1 MQLIRRHSSTS
12 NILRVV
18 LRSSATGAGL
28 TGLAHDTSGLI
39 ISTVCD
45 NEASA
50 TTYTV
55 AGSTI
60 ETVASLGTF
69 AAPTATKCRFKE
81 VDATNH
87 PGLYELQLA
96 DARFSVASAK
106 QLDISISGAANLL
119 RRGVTIQLDTVP
131 ATDGAGAAL
140 PTAAAVAEIKAQTD
154 LVVGS
159 GATSVAI
166 TVNDGST
173 GIQGVSVW
181 ITSNSSGTTVVA
193 GAQSTNSSGVAT
205 FMLDVASTYYV
216 WCRKDGYNAI
226 RGTSFVASGSGHT
239 FSMTAAAASA
249 GTDAITVAEARALF
263 RSASR
268 MGTVKLADTDVDYA
282 IQYVGNDF
290 TEHSRLGLTSAN
302 LTMTGTA
309 TAFNWITTFPDL
321 RVEDI
326 SRVELKN
333 VSAALP
339 NRPLDIV
346 DWGRMTDRLYGMGT
360 VNTGGSTQP
369 DMVAFLQTGEGL
381 IDAPG
386 TTWPTMVIWYRAPF
400 TYWTAGDAAAG
411 TVTLGVPRRHAFPLF
426 YHGAP
431 SVYRFAD
438 ERSRMADAGWQRYI
452 EHRAKAGGMLA
463 HDRGVVEA
471 NEDDYQ

>member
-1 MQLIRRHSSTS
+1 
-12 NILRVV
+12 
-18 LRSSATGAGL
+18 
-28 TGLAHDTSGLI
+28 
-39 ISTVCD
+39 
-45 NEASA
+45 
-50 TTYTV
+50 
-55 AGSTI
+55 
-60 ETVASLGTF
+60 
-69 AAPTATKCRFKE
+69 
-81 VDATNH
+81 
-87 PGLYELQLA
+87 
-96 DARFSVASAK
+96 
-106 QLDISISGAANLL
+106 
-119 RRGVTIQLDTVP
+119 VP

-282 IQYVGNDF
+282 LQYVGNDF

-309 TAFNWITTFPDL
+309 TAFNWITTFPDM